1 MDDRGSAQP
10 HAPRARQVKARMS
23 WLVLCLVATAAL
35 SLVAVQVP
43 PVAKKL
49 GLFAIAYGLVA
60 GGIAAWLTTALDLKQ
75 PRIWRWAPF
84 VFCLVLA
91 GQIGMALESHRLQ
104 REAARKALLS
114 DPKRAMLVQLQEAA
128 QASGDAEA
136 QKEAAQMWRTVGG
149 SGPSFR
155 DYLEYRVSALGRRAE
170 QWAAAIWI
178 IEMLLGSVAGAWSF
192 RWLALRSSG
201 AQKSA
206 TQPNLPALPKTASGH
221 PTTEISPG
229 LDGGVAPA
237 KLEE

>member
-1 MDDRGSAQP
+1 MDDSGSAQP
-10 HAPRARQVKARMS
+10 HAPRARQVKARLS
-23 WLVLCLVATAAL
+23 WLVLCVVGTAAL

-60 GGIAAWLTTALDLKQ
+60 GGIAAWLTTVLELKQ
-75 PRIWRWAPF
+75 RRIWRWAPF

-104 REAARKALLS
+104 RETARKALLS
-114 DPKRAMLVQLQEAA
+114 DPKRAMLVELQEAA

-155 DYLEYRVSALGRRAE
+155 DYLEYRVSPLGRRAE
-170 QWAAAIWI
+170 RWAATIWI
-178 IEMLLGSVAGAWSF
+178 VEILLGSVAGTWSF
-192 RWLALRSSG
+192 RWLAARSPDVEKLASR
-201 AQKSA
+201 
-206 TQPNLPALPKTASGH
+206 PDLTASPEIAAGH
-221 PTTEISPG
+221 PATGISTG
-229 LDGGVAPA
+229 LDGGVPPA